1 MARTLPQAVK
11 VHPKDPTDDSVL
23 ELLLPKN
30 VDRLIHS
37 TRLPGGFWTLSMD
50 VPMNVNRYW
59 DWRNNRKLFR
69 IQLEEALRHVVWEGR
84 LEVVELLDLGRVRLT
99 ARGYWSNFKDS
110 YFTGITA
117 NAADYTKDY
126 IETLDVAVGDML
138 DNGFHADTRQ
148 LSTAKDKMETPGVT
162 IDQTYDDSLSLW
174 EVLTDSSR
182 GLLTWPDSSDR
193 KVDLAVW
200 EDQEVYITARNPA
213 VINWRVSL
221 KGRRAGVSNFPVRV
235 DFQKVANTVVAQYDG
250 ATLTPEESDSDSVAE
265 TIRKE
270 FVVPDIGT
278 AGAAPAQERRG
289 QELEARKDYQ
299 QESDAIT
306 VTRLFDNNGKEFP
319 LCRVR
324 AGDVLMVEDF
334 APKSSSIG
342 TPDLDALRTFVVE
355 ESICDHDLGTLRLRL
370 DREGTDLADILARNK
385 IT

>member
-1 MARTLPQAVK
+1 MARTLPQHLK
-11 VHPKDPTDDSVL
+11 VHPKDPTNDAVL
-23 ELLLPKN
+23 ELIQPKN

-69 IQLEEALRHVVWEGR
+69 IQMEEALRHVIWEGR
-84 LEVVELLDLGRVRLT
+84 LEVVELLDIGRVRLT
-99 ARGYWSNFKDS
+99 ARGYWSNFRDS
-110 YFTGITA
+110 YVTGITA
-117 NAADYTKDY
+117 NAADYVKDFN
-126 IETLDVAVGDML
+126 ETLDVAVTDML
-138 DNGFHADTRQ
+138 QNGFHTDTLQ
-148 LSTAKDKMETPGVT
+148 LSTALDKMEAPGVT
-162 IDQTYDDSLSLW
+162 IDQTYNDNLSLW

-200 EDQEVYITARNPA
+200 EDQEVYITARNPS

-221 KGRRAGVSNFPVRV
+221 KGRRAGVSRFPVRV
-235 DFQKVANTVVAQYDG
+235 DFQRVANAVVVQYDTV
-250 ATLTPEESDSDSVAE
+250 TLTPVETDSASITE

-270 FVVPDIGT
+270 FVVPDIG
-278 AGAAPAQERRG
+278 AAAAAAAQERRG
-289 QELEARKDYQ
+289 QELAVRKDWE
-299 QESDAIT
+299 QEADSIT

-334 APKSSSIG
+334 APKSSSFG

-355 ESICDHDLGTLRLRL
+355 ESICDHHQGTLRLRL

>member
-11 VHPKDPTDDSVL
+11 IHPLDPTDDAVL
-23 ELLLPKN
+23 EFLLPKN
-30 VDRLIHS
+30 VDRLTHS

-59 DWRNNRKLFR
+59 DWRNNRMKFR
-69 IQLEEALRHVVWEGR
+69 IQLEEALLHVIWEGR
-84 LEVVELLDLGRVRLT
+84 LEVPELLELGRVRLT
-99 ARGYWSNFKDS
+99 ARGYWSNFRDS

-117 NAADYTKDY
+117 NAADYVKDY
-126 IETLDVAVGDML
+126 NETLDTAVTDML
-138 DNGFHADTRQ
+138 SNGFHADTLQ
-148 LSTAKDKMETPGVT
+148 LSTAVDKMEAPGVT

-200 EDQEVYITARNPA
+200 EDQEVYITARNPST
-213 VINWRVSL
+213 VTWRVAL
-221 KGRRAGVSNFPVRV
+221 KGRRAGVERFPVRV
-235 DFQKVANTVVAQYDG
+235 DFSQVANAVVAQY
-250 ATLTPEESDSDSVAE
+250 ATTTLTPVE
-265 TIRKE
+265 TDAASITALGRKE
-270 FVVPDIGT
+270 YVVPNIGT
-278 AGAAPAQERRG
+278 AGATPAQERRG
-289 QELEARKDYQ
+289 QELAARKDPE
-299 QESDAIT
+299 QEADSIT

-319 LCRVR
+319 LCRLR

-334 APKSSSIG
+334 APKSGSIG

-355 ESICDHDLGTLRLRL
+355 ESICDHDSGTLRLRL
-370 DREGTDLADILARNK
+370 DRQGTDLADILARNK